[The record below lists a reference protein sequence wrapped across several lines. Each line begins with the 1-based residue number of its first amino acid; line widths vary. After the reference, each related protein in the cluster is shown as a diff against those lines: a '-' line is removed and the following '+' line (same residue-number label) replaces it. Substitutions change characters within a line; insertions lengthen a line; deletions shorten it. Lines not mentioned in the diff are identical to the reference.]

1 MSLARAA
8 SAFIERRPN
17 ATTVAAAMARGAAGD
32 ACAQR
37 AEDAP
42 WDARRCATFMAW
54 STGVAFA
61 LDRYV
66 YSHLFALWWP
76 RTCFRNVLKA
86 TAADNAVV
94 TPFLYFPCFYA
105 WQAMCEGH
113 EMGSAAERYR
123 AEAVVQLPMTWAF
136 WVPANLVTFS
146 IAPHL
151 RTVWSGAAG
160 TLYIGL
166 LSYVAHAYRDR

>member
-66 YSHLFALWWP
+66 YSHLFARWWP
-76 RTCFRNVLKA
+76 PVWKSNLRHVRHYGRNDSLVDFHTGGRGTASATC
-86 TAADNAVV
+86 
-94 TPFLYFPCFYA
+94 
-105 WQAMCEGH
+105 
-113 EMGSAAERYR
+113 
-123 AEAVVQLPMTWAF
+123 
-136 WVPANLVTFS
+136 
-146 IAPHL
+146 
-151 RTVWSGAAG
+151 
-160 TLYIGL
+160 
-166 LSYVAHAYRDR
+166 

>member
-1 MSLARAA
+1 M
-8 SAFIERRPN
+8 
-17 ATTVAAAMARGAAGD
+17 
-32 ACAQR
+32 
-37 AEDAP
+37 
-42 WDARRCATFMAW
+42 
-54 STGVAFA
+54 
-61 LDRYV
+61 
-66 YSHLFALWWP
+66 
-76 RTCFRNVLKA
+76 LKA

-94 TPFLYFPCFYA
+94 TPFLYFPCFYL
-105 WQAMCEGH
+105 WNAMCEGA
-113 EMGSAAERYR
+113 GPRTAAERYR

-166 LSYVAHAYRDR
+166 LSYVAHAYRGES

>member
-1 MSLARAA
+1 M
-8 SAFIERRPN
+8 
-17 ATTVAAAMARGAAGD
+17 
-32 ACAQR
+32 
-37 AEDAP
+37 
-42 WDARRCATFMAW
+42 
-54 STGVAFA
+54 
-61 LDRYV
+61 
-66 YSHLFALWWP
+66 
-76 RTCFRNVLKA
+76 LKA
-86 TAADNAVV
+86 TAADNIII
-94 TPFLYFPCFYA
+94 TPCLYFPAFYA
-105 WQAMCEGH
+105 WQAACEGH

-136 WVPANLVTFS
+136 WVPANVVTFS

>member
-32 ACAQR
+32 ACAQH

-42 WDARRCATFMAW
+42 WDARRCATFMMW

-76 RTCFRNVLKA
+76 PVWKSNLRHVRPESPSTRRPLDGVAVSFLTTLVDFHTGGRGTASATC
-86 TAADNAVV
+86 
-94 TPFLYFPCFYA
+94 
-105 WQAMCEGH
+105 
-113 EMGSAAERYR
+113 
-123 AEAVVQLPMTWAF
+123 
-136 WVPANLVTFS
+136 
-146 IAPHL
+146 
-151 RTVWSGAAG
+151 
-160 TLYIGL
+160 
-166 LSYVAHAYRDR
+166 

>member
-76 RTCFRNVLKA
+76 PVWKSNLRHVRPESPSTRRLLDSVAVSVPPRSTEPAPDTLVDFHTGGRGTASATC
-86 TAADNAVV
+86 
-94 TPFLYFPCFYA
+94 
-105 WQAMCEGH
+105 
-113 EMGSAAERYR
+113 
-123 AEAVVQLPMTWAF
+123 
-136 WVPANLVTFS
+136 
-146 IAPHL
+146 
-151 RTVWSGAAG
+151 
-160 TLYIGL
+160 
-166 LSYVAHAYRDR
+166 

>member
-8 SAFIERRPN
+8 SAFVERRPN

-37 AEDAP
+37 AEDHGT
-42 WDARRCATFMAW
+42 WDARRCATFMMW

-76 RTCFRNVLKA
+76 RTCVRNVLRA
-86 TAADNAVV
+86 TAADNAIV
-94 TPFLYFPCFYA
+94 TPCLYFPCFYA
-105 WQAMCEGH
+105 WQAACEGN
-113 EMGSAAERYR
+113 EMRTAAERYR
-123 AEAVVQLPMTWAF
+123 AEAVVQLPTTWAF
-136 WVPANLVTFS
+136 WVPANVVTFS

-160 TLYIGL
+160 TLYVGL
-166 LSYVAHAYRDR
+166 LSYVAHAYR

>member
-1 MSLARAA
+1 M
-8 SAFIERRPN
+8 
-17 ATTVAAAMARGAAGD
+17 
-32 ACAQR
+32 
-37 AEDAP
+37 
-42 WDARRCATFMAW
+42 
-54 STGVAFA
+54 
-61 LDRYV
+61 
-66 YSHLFALWWP
+66 
-76 RTCFRNVLKA
+76 LKA

-94 TPFLYFPCFYA
+94 TLFLYFPCFYA
-105 WQAMCEGH
+105 WAAVCEGN
-113 EMGSAAERYR
+113 EMRSAAERYR

-166 LSYVAHAYRDR
+166 LSYVAHAYRGES

>member
-17 ATTVAAAMARGAAGD
+17 ATTVALAMARGAAGD

-37 AEDAP
+37 AEDHGT

-66 YSHLFALWWP
+66 YSHLFARWWP
-76 RTCFRNVLKA
+76 PVWKSNLRHVCPESPRRPPRHRRDA
-86 TAADNAVV
+86 CSMAWRCR
-94 TPFLYFPCFYA
+94 FLSA
-105 WQAMCEGH
+105 RRSQRGH
-113 EMGSAAERYR
+113 VIAEK
-123 AEAVVQLPMTWAF
+123 
-136 WVPANLVTFS
+136 
-146 IAPHL
+146 
-151 RTVWSGAAG
+151 
-160 TLYIGL
+160 
-166 LSYVAHAYRDR
+166 